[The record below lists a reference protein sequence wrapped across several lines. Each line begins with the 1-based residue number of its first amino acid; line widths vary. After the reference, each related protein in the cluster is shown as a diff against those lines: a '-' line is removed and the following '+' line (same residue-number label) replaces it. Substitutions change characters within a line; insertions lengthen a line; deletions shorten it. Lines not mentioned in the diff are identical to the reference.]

1 MGLRRTSLSCLRP
14 RDHVLLRPH
23 QRINQI
29 NGIRDILWTKNAFC
43 DTINEVSRC
52 RHMLFLLQC
61 LPAATQLNA
70 IAPVWQPGQQS
81 PGNSL
86 ATG

>member
-14 RDHVLLRPH
+14 RDHALLRPH

-43 DTINEVSRC
+43 DTINEVR
-52 RHMLFLLQC
+52 RRRLMFFFFAV
-61 LPAATQLNA
+61 PASSYTTERK
-70 IAPVWQPGQQS
+70 S
-81 PGNSL
+81 TSL
-86 ATG
+86 AARPII